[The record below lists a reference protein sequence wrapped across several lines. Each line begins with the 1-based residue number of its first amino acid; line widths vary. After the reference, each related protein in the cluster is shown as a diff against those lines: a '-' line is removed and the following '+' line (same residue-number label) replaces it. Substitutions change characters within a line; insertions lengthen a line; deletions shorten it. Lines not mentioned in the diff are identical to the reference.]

1 MRHSPLAVCVLLCSL
16 MANSCSDSIARST
29 DATVLSV
36 QGRVTFGDSE
46 RANLEPVAA
55 KSRIHQGDIV
65 RSSEGAS
72 LDVQLVPGALARL
85 SADSEMTIEELQVVK
100 NGNDT
105 SDGMRNRSARVRL
118 NRGKILI
125 LFSRSSTGG
134 LQVAVSTNQVTA
146 SPDSDCL
153 FSVWSNGART
163 RVTCARDKVSA
174 SDGAQRHVV
183 TAGYF
188 QNWPQTAPKPLQA
201 AGNADAQLDIREAI
215 EAERQVLD
223 EASALQNHRPF

>member
-1 MRHSPLAVCVLLCSL
+1 MS
-16 MANSCSDSIARST
+16 
-29 DATVLSV
+29 
-36 QGRVTFGDSE
+36 GGDSE
-46 RANLEPVAA
+46 RANLEPVVA

-85 SADSEMTIEELQVVK
+85 SAGSEMTIEELKVVK
-100 NGNDT
+100 DGNDT
-105 SDGMRNRSARVRL
+105 ADGMRNRSARVRL

-125 LFSRSSTGG
+125 LFSRSSRGG

-146 SPDSDCL
+146 TPDSDCL
-153 FSVWSNGART
+153 FSVWTDGART

-174 SDGAQRHVV
+174 SDGAHSHVAIN
-183 TAGYF
+183 AGFF

>member
-1 MRHSPLAVCVLLCSL
+1 MS
-16 MANSCSDSIARST
+16 
-29 DATVLSV
+29 
-36 QGRVTFGDSE
+36 GGDSE
-46 RANLEPVAA
+46 RANLEPVVA

-85 SADSEMTIEELQVVK
+85 SAGSEMTIEELKVVK
-100 NGNDT
+100 DGNDT
-105 SDGMRNRSARVRL
+105 ADGMRNRSARVRL

-125 LFSRSSTGG
+125 LFSRSSRGG

-146 SPDSDCL
+146 TPDSDCL
-153 FSVWSNGART
+153 FSVWTDGART

-174 SDGAQRHVV
+174 SDGAQSRVAIN
-183 TAGYF
+183 AGFF